1 MALEATYCPSAGFK
15 VPEGALERQTVAP
28 VAENTNVVF
37 RICAETKFYSAGDYY
52 CPEKYLEIEE

>member
-1 MALEATYCPSAGFK
+1 M
-15 VPEGALERQTVAP
+15 QQDAP

-52 CPEKYLEIEE
+52 CPEKYLEIEEREAIPLYEEQMNQI